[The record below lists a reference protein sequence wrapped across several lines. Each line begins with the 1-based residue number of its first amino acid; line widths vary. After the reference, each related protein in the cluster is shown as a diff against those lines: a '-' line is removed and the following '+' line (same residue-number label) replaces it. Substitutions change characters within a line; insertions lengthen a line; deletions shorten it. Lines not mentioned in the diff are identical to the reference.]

1 MSRMLAL
8 EWDAREARVVV
19 ARRRGKSAIIEQ
31 AFAEPWRKAGE
42 PAEGGALSD
51 TRLGQ
56 RLAEMLADHGV
67 RKIDTL
73 VAVGRANIEL
83 RLLTLPPVPP
93 EELPDIVRFQALK
106 QFSSVG
112 ENWPIDFVP
121 VESSAAGPINVLAAA
136 ISPDLVEQIRRTCA
150 GAEVDPKR
158 LVLRPYAAASL
169 WQRQTGAPGCILMI
183 DLLAEEVDLSVLV
196 DGHVGFLRTVR
207 LPGGDDADERAKWL
221 SGEAKRTIAAA
232 ANQLGG
238 RRAERVVFC
247 GDNADFAPLRKAFEP
262 LLNLPLELFDPFDG
276 LTLDK
281 AVADKRPEHRG
292 RYAALLGMVV
302 EEASGETSGVDFLN
316 PRKAPT
322 PPNHRR
328 LYSLAAAAA
337 AVIVLLVGYWFWS
350 EFQDYDDRLLAIR
363 KEIAEVDE
371 EIKRLDKSVRESQ
384 SIDEFVSGDIT
395 WLDEIYRASD
405 KFLPPEQA
413 IVSQLTGM
421 AQQGGGGQLVVEG
434 HVKQSGE
441 IDDLENR
448 LRDALH
454 RVSGSGGQFD
464 PRQAQYPWQ
473 FKATVAVDR
482 GEPASATAAA
492 SKPANVPAA
501 ASKTEA
507 GKTEPKQSLES
518 TKPESKPMTGVIS
531 PTPAPGEK
539 PANSQESGASA
550 SAAKTSES
558 SAQEKPGSASDSSTN
573 SSESSRGPGR
583 SSRGGFG
590 RPSFNRGPR
599 SSADANPPPS
609 TSPET
614 AKPDSDVKPASP
626 DSAPPSNS
634 TPSPAAPTALKGDA
648 S

>member
-1 MSRMLAL
+1 MSRLLAL

-19 ARRRGKSAIIEQ
+19 ARRRGKTAIIEQ
-31 AFAEPWRKAGE
+31 AFAEPWRRAGE
-42 PAEGGALSD
+42 AADGSASSD

-56 RLAEMLADHGV
+56 RLAEMLAEHGV
-67 RKIDTL
+67 KKIDTL

-121 VESSAAGPINVLAAA
+121 IESTTAGPINVLAAA

-169 WQRQTGAPGCILMI
+169 WQRHTGAPGCILMI

-207 LPGGDDADERAKWL
+207 LPGGDDAEERAKWL

-232 ANQLGG
+232 ANQFGG

-262 LLNLPLELFDPFDG
+262 LVNLPLELFDPFDG

-281 AVADKRPEHRG
+281 TVADRRPEHRG

-302 EEASGETSGVDFLN
+302 EEAAGEATGVDFLN
-316 PRKAPT
+316 PRKAPE
-322 PPNHRR
+322 PPNRRR
-328 LYSLAAAAA
+328 LYSLVGAIAATL
-337 AVIVLLVGYWFWS
+337 AVLVGYWTWS
-350 EFQDYDDRLLAIR
+350 QFQDYDDRLLAIR

-384 SIDEFVSGDIT
+384 SIDEFVAGDIA
-395 WLDEIYRASD
+395 WLDELYHASD

-421 AQQGGGGQLVVEG
+421 SQQGGGGQFVVEG
-434 HVKQSGE
+434 HVKQSSE

-464 PRQAQYPWQ
+464 PRQSQYPWQ

-482 GEPASATAAA
+482 GEPGKTPA
-492 SKPANVPAA
+492 PANVTGKSASPPSESGTSTVVAEKPAA
-501 ASKTEA
+501 
-507 GKTEPKQSLES
+507 
-518 TKPESKPMTGVIS
+518 ESKPSEAGS
-531 PTPAPGEK
+531 NAANASEKPGTEKPGTEK
-539 PANSQESGASA
+539 PA
-550 SAAKTSES
+550 TES
-558 SAQEKPGSASDSSTN
+558 STDSSRVLG
-573 SSESSRGPGR
+573 RG
-583 SSRGGFG
+583 SRGGFG
-590 RPSFNRGPR
+590 RPSFGRGPR
-599 SSADANPPPS
+599 SSSESGASPAPAKDAPAAES
-609 TSPET
+609 KESPG
-614 AKPDSDVKPASP
+614 ASPAS
-626 DSAPPSNS
+626 SPP
-634 TPSPAAPTALKGDA
+634 TAPTGSKGGA